1 MRSLFDLKIDQ
12 SGVTGQVDLTIPK
25 GRDQGGY
32 GALELFNASRHAD
45 TSGSQFVSVEQAAG
59 V

>member
-25 GRDQGGY
+25 GRDQRGY
-32 GALELFNASRHAD
+32 GTLELFNASRHAD
-45 TSGSQFVSVEQAAG
+45 TSGSQFCIG
-59 V
+59 